1 MKLPD
6 SCDEGERRGALA
18 PFFLPLRAYTLL
30 EVLVV
35 LVLLSVGVGSVFL
48 VISGENWRNYCA
60 KDEAFRMTRWLT
72 NRYQRSI
79 MYRRFFFLIIS
90 EHGNGVDR
98 IGLTWMDPT
107 EKEIFRLKYC
117 LLSRSGPFSL
127 SYYSPIYRTLSPGM
141 TLHIYTIDTKKPP
154 LGKIVLPVK
163 GVPYMEWFRH

>member
-6 SCDEGERRGALA
+6 NGDEEEKKGAEA

-30 EVLVV
+30 EVLIVSF
-35 LVLLSVGVGSVFL
+35 LLSVGLGSVFL

-79 MYRRFFFLIIS
+79 MYRRPFYLIIS
-90 EHGNGVDR
+90 KHGIDVDR
-98 IGLTWMDPT
+98 IGLTWTNPIQ
-107 EKEIFRLKYC
+107 KEIFRLKYC
-117 LLSRSGPFSL
+117 IVSRLGPYSL
-127 SYYSPIYRTLSPGM
+127 SFYSPIYRTLSPGM
-141 TLHIYTIDTKKPP
+141 TLNIYTDTRKAP

-163 GVPYMEWFRH
+163 GFPYMRWFRH